1 MPAGELLM
9 NTPLEIAD
17 IYIMVGDGKTTQR
30 TWKMFLLAFLAGAY
44 IALGALASQIVACGI
59 ETPAIG
65 RLLSALVF
73 PIGLVMIIIAG
84 GELFTGD
91 CLIFISVL
99 SKNTYMSAML
109 RTWLVVYLG
118 NFFGAVFISAMVNF
132 GHVLTLFDGALAQAV
147 VDSAVSKV
155 HISFTDA
162 LIKGVLCN
170 FMVCIAVWISF
181 ASDDIM
187 GKILGLYLPILL
199 FVVCGFE
206 HSVANMYF
214 IPSGIFAQHVYN
226 IPSEA
231 LHWGSFL
238 LKNLLP
244 VTIGNII
251 GGSVMVGMGYWLI
264 YLTERDD

>member
-1 MPAGELLM
+1 M

-30 TWKMFLLAFLAGAY
+30 LWKLFLLGFLAGAY
-44 IALGALASQIVACGI
+44 IGLGALASQIVSCGI
-59 ETPAIG
+59 ETPAAA
-65 RLLSALVF
+65 RLLSAIVF

-84 GELFTGD
+84 GELFTGN

-99 SKNTYMSAML
+99 SKNTYLSAML
-109 RTWLVVYLG
+109 RTWLVIFLG
-118 NFFGAVFISAMVNF
+118 NFAGSVFISLMVNF
-132 GHVLTLFDGALAQAV
+132 GHVLTLFDGELAKAV
-147 VDSAVSKV
+147 VATATAKV
-155 HISFTDA
+155 NIPFTDA
-162 LIKGVLCN
+162 LIKGTLCN

-187 GKILGLYLPILL
+187 GKILGLYLPIVL

-214 IPSGIFAQHVYN
+214 VPAGIFAQHVYN

-238 LKNLLP
+238 FRNLLP
-244 VTIGNII
+244 VTVGNII

>member
-1 MPAGELLM
+1 M

-30 TWKMFLLAFLAGAY
+30 LWKLFLLGFLAGAY
-44 IALGALASQIVACGI
+44 IALGALASQIVSCGI
-59 ETPAIG
+59 ETPAAA

-84 GELFTGD
+84 GELFTGN

-99 SKNTYMSAML
+99 SKNTYFSAML
-109 RTWLVVYLG
+109 RTWLVVFLG
-118 NFFGAVFISAMVNF
+118 NFMGSVFIAVMVNF
-132 GHVLTLFDGALAQAV
+132 GHVLTLFDGALAKSV
-147 VDSAVSKV
+147 VAAATAKV
-155 HISFTDA
+155 NIPFTDA
-162 LIKGVLCN
+162 LIKGTLCN

-181 ASDDIM
+181 ASDDNM
-187 GKILGLYLPILL
+187 GKILGLYLPITL

-206 HSVANMYF
+206 HSIANMYF
-214 IPSGIFAQHVYN
+214 VPAGIFAQHVYN

-238 LKNLLP
+238 LRNLLP
-244 VTIGNII
+244 VTVGNII

>member
-1 MPAGELLM
+1 M

-30 TWKMFLLAFLAGAY
+30 LWKLFLLGFLAGAY
-44 IALGALASQIVACGI
+44 IGLGALASQIVSCGI
-59 ETPAIG
+59 ETPAAA

-84 GELFTGD
+84 GELFTGN

-99 SKNTYMSAML
+99 SKNTYLSAML
-109 RTWLVVYLG
+109 RTWLVVFSG
-118 NFFGAVFISAMVNF
+118 NFAGSVFISLMVNF
-132 GHVLTLFDGALAQAV
+132 GHVLTLFDGELARSV
-147 VDSAVSKV
+147 VATATAKV
-155 HISFTDA
+155 NIPFTDA
-162 LIKGVLCN
+162 LIKGTLCN

-187 GKILGLYLPILL
+187 GKILGLYLPIVL

-206 HSVANMYF
+206 HSIANMYF
-214 IPSGIFAQHVYN
+214 VPTGIFAQHVYN

-238 LKNLLP
+238 LRNLLP

>member
-1 MPAGELLM
+1 
-9 NTPLEIAD
+9 
-17 IYIMVGDGKTTQR
+17 MVGDGKTTQR
-30 TWKMFLLAFLAGAY
+30 LWKLFLLGFLAGAY
-44 IALGALASQIVACGI
+44 IGLGALASQIVSCGI
-59 ETPAIG
+59 ETPAAA

-84 GELFTGD
+84 GELFTGN

-99 SKNTYMSAML
+99 SKNTYLSAML
-109 RTWLVVYLG
+109 RTWLVVFSG
-118 NFFGAVFISAMVNF
+118 NFAGSVFISLMVNF
-132 GHVLTLFDGALAQAV
+132 GHVLTLFDGELARSV
-147 VDSAVSKV
+147 VAMATTKV
-155 HISFTDA
+155 NIPFTDA
-162 LIKGVLCN
+162 LIKGTLCN

-187 GKILGLYLPILL
+187 GKILGLYLPIVL

-206 HSVANMYF
+206 HSIANMYF
-214 IPSGIFAQHVYN
+214 VPTGIFAQHVYN

-238 LKNLLP
+238 LRNLLP

-251 GGSVMVGMGYWLI
+251 GGSV
-264 YLTERDD
+264 R

>member
-1 MPAGELLM
+1 M

-30 TWKMFLLAFLAGAY
+30 LWKLFLLGFLAGAY
-44 IALGALASQIVACGI
+44 IGLGAMASQIVSYGVTTPGI
-59 ETPAIG
+59 S
-65 RLLSALVF
+65 RLLSAIVF

-84 GELFTGD
+84 GELFTGN

-99 SKNTYMSAML
+99 SKNTYISAML
-109 RTWLVVYLG
+109 RTWLVIFLG
-118 NFFGAVFISAMVNF
+118 NFVGAVFISVMVNF
-132 GHVLTLFDGALAQAV
+132 GHVLTLFDNKLAEV
-147 VDSAVSKV
+147 VVNTATMKV
-155 HISFTDA
+155 DIPFTDA
-162 LIKGVLCN
+162 LIKGTLCN

-187 GKILGLYLPILL
+187 GKILGLYLPIVL
-199 FVVCGFE
+199 FVICGFE

-214 IPSGIFAQHVYN
+214 VPAGIFAQHVYN

-238 LKNLLP
+238 LRNLLP
-244 VTIGNII
+244 VTVGNII

>member
-1 MPAGELLM
+1 M

-30 TWKMFLLAFLAGAY
+30 LWKLFLLGVRAGAY
-44 IALGALASQIVACGI
+44 IGLGALASQIVSCGI
-59 ETPAIG
+59 ETPAAA
-65 RLLSALVF
+65 RLLSAVVF

-84 GELFTGD
+84 GELFTGN

-99 SKNTYMSAML
+99 SKNTYLSAML
-109 RTWLVVYLG
+109 RTWLVVFLG
-118 NFFGAVFISAMVNF
+118 NFMGSVFIALMVNF
-132 GHVLTLFDGALAQAV
+132 GHVLTLFDGALARSV
-147 VDSAVSKV
+147 VATATAKV
-155 HISFTDA
+155 NIPFTDA
-162 LIKGVLCN
+162 LIKGTLCN

-187 GKILGLYLPILL
+187 GKILGLYLPITL

-206 HSVANMYF
+206 HSIANMYF
-214 IPSGIFAQHVYN
+214 VPAGIFAQHVYN

-231 LHWGSFL
+231 LHWWSFL
-238 LKNLLP
+238 LRNLLP
-244 VTIGNII
+244 VTVGNII